1 MHRFVGKKAPQAP
14 TPSLGDA
21 EKTLTGRQDALE
33 DKIRKLDKE
42 LLQYKTQLKG
52 AKGSAAENLKR
63 RALDVL
69 KRKRM
74 LEKQRDNVATQ
85 AFNVGQTAFAIDTMK
100 TTKDTIKAMQVGA
113 KEMKKELKTLDI
125 DKIEDLQDDFQDYM
139 EEFEEMNE
147 VMGRAWGVPNDVDE
161 TDLDAE
167 LAGLDEEI
175 LLEEEQGAG
184 EVTLPDYL
192 KTPDMPAAPRTQVP
206 DEHAKAEVI

>member
-1 MHRFVGKKAPQAP
+1 MKSLLNKTQQLVKSHSYLDTENAGRLLARTVGVEPGVFVALNGEIGVGK
-14 TPSLGDA
+14 S
-21 EKTLTGRQDALE
+21 
-33 DKIRKLDKE
+33 
-42 LLQYKTQLKG
+42 
-52 AKGSAAENLKR
+52 
-63 RALDVL
+63 V
-69 KRKRM
+69 
-74 LEKQRDNVATQ
+74 
-85 AFNVGQTAFAIDTMK
+85 FAIDTMK